1 MNKEL
6 DEVYYNNNEFD
17 EVKDPKKIC
26 VHDLK
31 KKLKTKQKKQFIKNI
46 IILSV
51 IIILF
56 GAISILVYQKL

>member
-1 MNKEL
+1 MSKEL
-6 DEVYYNNNEFD
+6 EEVSKSNNEFN
-17 EVKDPKKIC
+17 EVKDPKKLC

-31 KKLKTKQKKQFIKNI
+31 QKLKTKQKKQFIKNM

-56 GAISILVYQKL
+56 GAISISVYQKL

>member
-1 MNKEL
+1 MNKVL
-6 DEVYYNNNEFD
+6 KEVSKSNNEFN
-17 EVKDPKKIC
+17 EVKDPKKLC

>member
-1 MNKEL
+1 MSKEL
-6 DEVYYNNNEFD
+6 DEVSYSDNEFD
-17 EVKDPKKIC
+17 EVKDPKKLC

>member
-1 MNKEL
+1 MNKIL
-6 DEVYYNNNEFD
+6 DKVFKSNNEFN
-17 EVKDPKKIC
+17 EVRDPKKLC

-31 KKLKTKQKKQFIKNI
+31 QKLKIKQKKQFIKNI

-56 GAISILVYQKL
+56 GVISILVYQNL

>member
-1 MNKEL
+1 MNKVL
-6 DEVYYNNNEFD
+6 DEVSKSNNEFN
-17 EVKDPKKIC
+17 EVKDPKKLC

-31 KKLKTKQKKQFIKNI
+31 QKLKTKQKKQLIKNI

>member
-1 MNKEL
+1 MSKEL
-6 DEVYYNNNEFD
+6 DEVSYSDNEFD
-17 EVKDPKKIC
+17 EVKDPKKLC

-31 KKLKTKQKKQFIKNI
+31 KKLKTKQKNQFIKNI

>member
-1 MNKEL
+1 MNKVL
-6 DEVYYNNNEFD
+6 DEVSKSNNEFN
-17 EVKDPKKIC
+17 EVKDPKKLC

-31 KKLKTKQKKQFIKNI
+31 QKLKTKQKKKFYKNLI
-46 IILSV
+46 IFSV

>member
-1 MNKEL
+1 MNKVL
-6 DEVYYNNNEFD
+6 DEVSKNKNEFN
-17 EVKDPKKIC
+17 EVKDPKKLC

-31 KKLKTKQKKQFIKNI
+31 QKLKTKQKKKFYKNLI
-46 IILSV
+46 IFSV

>member
-1 MNKEL
+1 MNKVL
-6 DEVYYNNNEFD
+6 DEISKNNNEFN
-17 EVKDPKKIC
+17 EIKDPKKLC

-31 KKLKTKQKKQFIKNI
+31 QKLKTKQKKQLIKNI

-56 GAISILVYQKL
+56 GAISILVYQNL

>member
-1 MNKEL
+1 MKKIL
-6 DEVYYNNNEFD
+6 DEVSKSNNEFN
-17 EVKDPKKIC
+17 EVRDPKKLC

-56 GAISILVYQKL
+56 GTISILVYQKL

>member
-1 MNKEL
+1 MNKVL
-6 DEVYYNNNEFD
+6 DEVSKGNNEFN
-17 EVKDPKKIC
+17 EVKDPKKLC

-31 KKLKTKQKKQFIKNI
+31 QKLKIKQKKQFIKNT

-56 GAISILVYQKL
+56 GAISILVYQNF

>member
-1 MNKEL
+1 MNKVL
-6 DEVYYNNNEFD
+6 DEISKNNNEFN
-17 EVKDPKKIC
+17 EIKDPKKLC

-31 KKLKTKQKKQFIKNI
+31 QKLKTKQKKKFYKNLI
-46 IILSV
+46 IFSV

>member
-1 MNKEL
+1 MIKVL
-6 DEVYYNNNEFD
+6 DEVSKSNNELN
-17 EVKDPKKIC
+17 EVKDPKKLC

-31 KKLKTKQKKQFIKNI
+31 QKLKTKQKKQFIKKI

-56 GAISILVYQKL
+56 GVISIFVYQNL

>member
-1 MNKEL
+1 MSKEL
-6 DEVYYNNNEFD
+6 EEVSKSNNEFN
-17 EVKDPKKIC
+17 EVKDPKKLC

-31 KKLKTKQKKQFIKNI
+31 QKLKTKQKKKFYKNI
-46 IILSV
+46 IIFSV

>member
-1 MNKEL
+1 MKKIL
-6 DEVYYNNNEFD
+6 DEVSKSNNEFN
-17 EVKDPKKIC
+17 EVRDPKKLC

-31 KKLKTKQKKQFIKNI
+31 QKLKTKQKKQFIKNLI
-46 IILSV
+46 IFSV

>member
-1 MNKEL
+1 MNKVL
-6 DEVYYNNNEFD
+6 DEVSKSNNEFN
-17 EVKDPKKIC
+17 EVKDPKKLC

-56 GAISILVYQKL
+56 GTISILVYQKL

>member
-1 MNKEL
+1 MNKIL
-6 DEVYYNNNEFD
+6 DKVFKSNNEFN
-17 EVKDPKKIC
+17 EVRDPKKLC

-31 KKLKTKQKKQFIKNI
+31 QKLKIKQKKQFIKNI

>member
-1 MNKEL
+1 MSKEL
-6 DEVYYNNNEFD
+6 YEASKNNEFN
-17 EVKDPKKIC
+17 EIKNPKKLC